1 MAGHSKWANIQH
13 RKGRQ
18 DAARSK
24 LFSKLAKE
32 ITVAA
37 KMGDPDP
44 DKNPRLRLAV
54 KEAKGQSV
62 PKDVIERAIK
72 KAIGGDAEN
81 YDEIRYEGYGPNG
94 VAVIVETMTDNK
106 NRTASTVRST
116 FSKNGGNLGETGSV
130 GFMFERKGEV
140 VYPATVGD
148 ADDVMM
154 AAIEAGAED
163 VDSSEDGHIVYCA
176 DTDLN
181 DVSNALEAELGES
194 ESTKLIW
201 KPTTTT
207 ELGLE
212 DMQKLMKLVDALEDD
227 DDVQR
232 VTTNFEASDRLWR
245 SFKVGFSSEIKSRLL
260 GRLFLLALCNHASR
274 KQFISMRIP
283 KGTAVGVEIA
293 VDEALI
299 HQLLLEEL
307 LVLQTF
313 NVGFGEWH
321 QLFEIQPI
329 AVETQFCAR
338 TKRPVGARHKGQQT
352 AGAAFHCDACIQT
365 ILQNAFGEGAR
376 FIEVATGAVQ
386 SDLTQI
392 AGVGQHRF
400 KFAHHARGHDAIIGQ
415 YTAIQGH
422 MYAESFWRGAGF

>member
-24 LFSKLAKE
+24 LFSKLSKE

-54 KEAKGQSV
+54 KEAKSNSV
-62 PKDVIERAIK
+62 PKDVIDRAIK
-72 KAIGGDAEN
+72 KSVAGEGDE
-81 YDEIRYEGYGPNG
+81 YEEIRYEGYGPNG
-94 VAVIVETMTDNK
+94 VAVIVEAMTDNR
-106 NRTASTVRST
+106 NRTASVVRST

-140 VYPATVGD
+140 VYPASAGD
-148 ADDVMM
+148 PDTIFE

-163 VDSSEDGHIVYCA
+163 VESSDDGHIIWSA

-181 DVSNALEAELGES
+181 EVSNALEAALGES
-194 ESTKLIW
+194 ESTKLVW

-232 VTTNFEASDRLWR
+232 VTTNFEA
-245 SFKVGFSSEIKSRLL
+245 
-260 GRLFLLALCNHASR
+260 
-274 KQFISMRIP
+274 
-283 KGTAVGVEIA
+283 T
-293 VDEALI
+293 DEVMA
-299 HQLLLEEL
+299 QL
-307 LVLQTF
+307 
-313 NVGFGEWH
+313 
-321 QLFEIQPI
+321 
-329 AVETQFCAR
+329 
-338 TKRPVGARHKGQQT
+338 
-352 AGAAFHCDACIQT
+352 
-365 ILQNAFGEGAR
+365 
-376 FIEVATGAVQ
+376 
-386 SDLTQI
+386 
-392 AGVGQHRF
+392 
-400 KFAHHARGHDAIIGQ
+400 
-415 YTAIQGH
+415 
-422 MYAESFWRGAGF
+422 